1 MKRSLALL
9 PLAGL
14 AALALLFVGFAL
26 HHDPHV
32 TPAALVGRPAPP
44 VALAGLDGAP
54 PAPLRAATDGPVLVN
69 FFASWCGPCIEEA
82 PALLALKA
90 QGVRIVGVAYKDDP
104 VATRRFLAE
113 RGDPYAVVRLDPDG
127 RAGIDYGLSGVP
139 ESYLVDASG
148 RVLAKYANALTPE
161 QADAVLDAT
170 TGAPR
175 PRSLAAGG
183 D

>member
-1 MKRSLALL
+1 MRRSVALL

-14 AALALLFVGFAL
+14 AALGLLFVGFAL

-44 VALAGLDGAP
+44 VALAGLDGSP
-54 PAPLRAATDGPVLVN
+54 PAPLRTGAEGPVLVN

-82 PALLALKA
+82 PALMALKA

-104 VATRRFLAE
+104 VATHRFLAE
-113 RGDPYAVVRLDPDG
+113 RGDPYAIVRLDPEG

-148 RVLAKYANALTPE
+148 RILAKYANALTPE

-170 TGAPR
+170 TGAAPA
-175 PRSLAAGG
+175 RSLARRA